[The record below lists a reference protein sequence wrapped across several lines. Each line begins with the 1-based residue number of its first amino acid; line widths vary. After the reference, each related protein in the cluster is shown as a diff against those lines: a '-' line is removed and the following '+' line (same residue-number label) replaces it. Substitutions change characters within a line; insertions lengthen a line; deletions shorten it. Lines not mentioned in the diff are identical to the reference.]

1 MCRIKS
7 RILFEQMLG
16 RATRLCP
23 KINKTHFEIY
33 DPVGVYES
41 LQEVS
46 NMKPVVTN
54 PTAKFDDL
62 INGLKTA
69 DSEEQLAYQI
79 NLIAAKLRRKQRN
92 ISDKAIE
99 RFTHLTGGKN
109 ISDFAGHINTSDIKQ
124 AVQDILSNKEAFDVL
139 DNDKPR
145 SSRPVII
152 DNHADELVEHSRGYG
167 EGRKPEDYLEDF
179 KKFINSNM
187 NKIAALKIVCT
198 KPSELTRESLKS
210 LKLELD
216 RYEFTE
222 KQLNSAWNEMTNQDI
237 MADIIAFIRQQA
249 LGSNLVIHETRVK
262 NAFAKLKL
270 NHDFNKNQLDWLK
283 RIEKVLLEETVL
295 DEQIFE
301 IGAFKNAGG
310 FIVIDKRFDGKLRE
324 IISELNVY
332 LYEDGGN
339 IA

>member
-1 MCRIKS
+1 MRRIKS

-109 ISDFAGHINTSDIKQ
+109 ISDFASHINTSDIKR

-198 KPSELTRESLKS
+198 KPSELTREVLK
-210 LKLELD
+210 
-216 RYEFTE
+216 
-222 KQLNSAWNEMTNQDI
+222 
-237 MADIIAFIRQQA
+237 
-249 LGSNLVIHETRVK
+249 V
-262 NAFAKLKL
+262 
-270 NHDFNKNQLDWLK
+270 
-283 RIEKVLLEETVL
+283 
-295 DEQIFE
+295 
-301 IGAFKNAGG
+301 
-310 FIVIDKRFDGKLRE
+310 
-324 IISELNVY
+324 
-332 LYEDGGN
+332 
-339 IA
+339 